1 MNINYM
7 YENHSLSYDEL
18 LISNKCLLYINN
30 DFVIMD
36 INKNDNYILLTGL
49 MKDCDIQIKI
59 NDKKSFDNLKINK
72 YYGH

>member
-1 MNINYM
+1 M
-7 YENHSLSYDEL
+7 YKNHSLSYDEL

-36 INKNDNYILLTGL
+36 INKNDDYILLTGL

>member
-7 YENHSLSYDEL
+7 YKNHSLSYDEL

-36 INKNDNYILLTGL
+36 INKNDDYILLTGL

>member
-36 INKNDNYILLTGL
+36 INKNDDYILLTGL

>member
-18 LISNKCLLYINN
+18 LISNKYLLYINN

-36 INKNDNYILLTGL
+36 INKNDDYILLTGL

>member
-1 MNINYM
+1 MDINYM
-7 YENHSLSYDEL
+7 YENHSLNYDEL

-36 INKNDNYILLTGL
+36 INKNDDYILLTGL

>member
-1 MNINYM
+1 MDINYM
-7 YENHSLSYDEL
+7 YENHSLNYNEL

-36 INKNDNYILLTGL
+36 INKNDDYILLTGL